1 VGKIFF
7 RNTWY
12 NFTFLSKNK
21 KMNIVYENTESVKP
35 LIKFINREQ
44 TLRSNWIA
52 GESNSSLL
60 GSSTW
65 SEKKREKVKK
75 NYINRISEGKVKVF
89 YLEIIEY
96 ALKETDCRPAYDWIY
111 SGFTTKINKI
121 NTWYRLNAYYQAIQE
136 LELNHRIH

>member
-1 VGKIFF
+1 
-7 RNTWY
+7 
-12 NFTFLSKNK
+12 
-21 KMNIVYENTESVKP
+21 MNIVYENTESVKP